1 MKNLRPVL
9 RNNVVSFLDREEQ
22 EVFCVH
28 APCMKD
34 AGGEKSETIRL
45 SLTETEADVCR
56 ITFLP
61 DMEWLGS
68 ENRLFPVV
76 IDPVTTTS
84 KKASEIYDAH
94 VDSLYEEDNFQKSII
109 LKNKGGDQ
117 VQRSFVRFALPEIKT
132 GDMVINARLVLVH
145 WLRTEKNVLWQC
157 IRCFMRG
164 TQIPLTGTISLFI
177 PILWRIY
184 ADTKGDQ
191 QKYITLDITRMVKDW
206 YQNGGNYGLMFK
218 NDKEISGYTE
228 FLSSDCDNGFQDM
241 RPRIELSYVNYSGLE
256 AYWSYHS
263 QDVGRAGNVHVN
275 DYNGT

>member
-61 DMEWLGS
+61 DMEWVGS

-132 GDMVINARLVLVH
+132 GDMVINARLVLVS
-145 WLRTEKNVLWQC
+145 LAEDGKERTVAVHKVLHAWNSDS
-157 IRCFMRG
+157 INWYNK
-164 TQIPLTGTISLFI
+164 PLYS
-177 PILWRIY
+177 
-184 ADTKGDQ
+184 DTVEDICRYKGDQ
-191 QKYITLDITRMVKDW
+191 REIHYPGY
-206 YQNGGNYGLMFK
+206 YQNGKGLVS
-218 NDKEISGYTE
+218 E
-228 FLSSDCDNGFQDM
+228 
-241 RPRIELSYVNYSGLE
+241 RR
-256 AYWSYHS
+256 
-263 QDVGRAGNVHVN
+263 
-275 DYNGT
+275 